1 MSRSVLV
8 YCGEM
13 CGDSRLN
20 NLDETFTSFCRTPL
34 HIAVMC
40 CDIEFSRL
48 ILSDLHHFTL
58 LQREK
63 SLDMVKLLLKAK
75 PDACMVQDKDGKTPL
90 HLAAMKDRVEI
101 MKLLL
106 EERPQAIH
114 LKNNQNG
121 ETILHFCVK
130 SNTNLTTLKLLVDRL
145 VLPQTTYPNPI
156 SIDSKDNDGNTVL
169 HLVAEM
175 GKIKIVNYLLQS
187 NNIRIDIDAINN
199 KGLKALSLLSQVDRN
214 DLEIGF
220 HNYYGQ
226 TKSLRMKR
234 RTERVDA
241 LLVVAT
247 LIAGIAFQAM
257 LNPPGG
263 VWQDDSEIDSGTDA
277 VKFAY
282 YLHCMFGSSVSDNL
296 ESYIQ
301 QNVFHNSTKR
311 GVWEVYTQTREN
323 VYHFIDNLLRS
334 TTPYASTTK
343 GLIVEDYTGATVS
356 SYNSSDVICGFVH
369 EKSVAQNRILVVLM
383 CISIGCIS
391 YSYFAI
397 LSSLIPDFLIT
408 DQANVSIFQYFEIC
422 GVCGIGLLVW
432 NVISRIV
439 KLHKRRLTVFSY
451 FRALFSMDASAVGK
465 LVVLLICIF
474 FLYNYL
480 VFGKYVY

>member
-1 MSRSVLV
+1 MSRSVRI

-48 ILSDLHHFTL
+48 ILSVRPDLALKEDRQGFTPL
-58 LQREK
+58 HLASARK
-63 SLDMVKLLLKAK
+63 NLDMVKLLLKVK

-145 VLPQTTYPNPI
+145 VLPQTTYPYPI

-187 NNIRIDIDAINN
+187 NNIRIDIDATNN

-226 TKSLRMKR
+226 TKKLKDEKLCEKEDRKQVKR
-234 RTERVDA
+234 KSPKKGDHKERVDA

-263 VWQDDSEIDSGTDA
+263 A
-277 VKFAY
+277 
-282 YLHCMFGSSVSDNL
+282 
-296 ESYIQ
+296 
-301 QNVFHNSTKR
+301 
-311 GVWEVYTQTREN
+311 
-323 VYHFIDNLLRS
+323 
-334 TTPYASTTK
+334 
-343 GLIVEDYTGATVS
+343 GLA
-356 SYNSSDVICGFVH
+356 
-369 EKSVAQNRILVVLM
+369 R
-383 CISIGCIS
+383 
-391 YSYFAI
+391 
-397 LSSLIPDFLIT
+397 
-408 DQANVSIFQYFEIC
+408 
-422 GVCGIGLLVW
+422 
-432 NVISRIV
+432 
-439 KLHKRRLTVFSY
+439 
-451 FRALFSMDASAVGK
+451 
-465 LVVLLICIF
+465 
-474 FLYNYL
+474 
-480 VFGKYVY
+480 